1 MGHKESN
8 QTNKQTLRKNP
19 VSIFLFL
26 FSLKFHNIY
35 LRKKKKEETFNYM
48 SCFFS
53 PALLWQDNHI
63 MRKPHNNTLQPAQKV
78 MQFKTFYI
86 ENLTSVLINLL
97 DKLRKRDKMRGLS
110 SILSLFRDESNK
122 FNNTGAWMLFFL
134 SCDIKIILKSCFW
147 HENFRVLPY
156 AWR

>member
-1 MGHKESN
+1 
-8 QTNKQTLRKNP
+8 
-19 VSIFLFL
+19 
-26 FSLKFHNIY
+26 
-35 LRKKKKEETFNYM
+35 
-48 SCFFS
+48 
-53 PALLWQDNHI
+53 

-122 FNNTGAWMLFFL
+122 FNNTGA
-134 SCDIKIILKSCFW
+134 
-147 HENFRVLPY
+147 
-156 AWR
+156 